1 MELLQ
6 EIKSIVD
13 TLPIGYY
20 FGSGLPVKVD
30 AAAETSY
37 IDLKNLEIVIST
49 QNIKNVDE
57 KNIRPVLYHELS
69 HAILTP
75 EKLFEIYMIP
85 ETKNIMN
92 IFEDER
98 IETILKNYYID
109 CNFSKNIYTINGIT
123 KADELNPKNEIEYF
137 YKIVRFRVSK
147 KWNIEIDKII
157 KKYKKMD
164 RNADISVVC
173 SYKQDVMDLYYKIA
187 EEFIKIQ
194 EQQEKQQEQEQG
206 QEKGQE
212 QQQEKQQ
219 EQQEQQEE
227 AEKSKKQSKDATE
240 KSEIE
245 QKEAKESE
253 EKQEAQQQEEEQQF
267 KELKQALKN
276 EIEKAKMENS
286 SNYKEQFKKLFDSK
300 NKLGNQE
307 GGLKLNYGS
316 NKINLKNYCKDN
328 KNNYRFFEKSKHS
341 DLGNQKKKIVLNLFI
356 DASGSYISNVYETNK
371 IINALREIESQNLKV
386 NVYRMHTDSRI
397 EQVNGSFE
405 THCDSNLAGDHFWIS
420 NSINKI
426 NQLTQPSDYNVILFD
441 GSVDYVKLGRRKYV
455 NSCINLRGLEPIN
468 KEAFKYLNRSN
479 NIIIS
484 DFENQDNLNKYCK
497 NCLKV
502 FTSDYT
508 NELFKNIY
516 TLLNNLL

>member
-30 AAAETSY
+30 NVAETSY

-49 QNIKNVDE
+49 KNIKNVDE

-75 EKLFEIYMIP
+75 EKLFEIYMGP

-109 CNFSKNIYTINGIT
+109 CNFAKNIYTVNGIT

-164 RNADISVVC
+164 RNADMSVVC
-173 SYKQDVMDLYYKIA
+173 SYKQDVIDLYCKIA
-187 EEFIKIQ
+187 EEFIKI
-194 EQQEKQQEQEQG
+194 
-206 QEKGQE
+206 
-212 QQQEKQQ
+212 
-219 EQQEQQEE
+219 QEQQEE

-245 QKEAKESE
+245 QKEAKKSE

-371 IINALREIESQNLKV
+371 IINALREIECQNLKV

-397 EQVNGSFE
+397 EKVNESFE
-405 THCDSNLAGDHFWIS
+405 THYDSNLAGDHFWIS

-441 GSVDYVKLGRRKYV
+441 GSVDYVKLGRQKKYV